1 MLNFM
6 VSCIIWICAL
16 YGFIDILKMIW
27 NRSIHRRIE
36 TNGIYVIVAA
46 KNQEQQIEMFLRSTI
61 FRILYGKE
69 EYLRKII
76 VTDLNSEDNTKVI
89 LEKLSED
96 YDEIKIVDWE
106 ALKKKLDNLD

>member
-1 MLNFM
+1 
-6 VSCIIWICAL
+6 
-16 YGFIDILKMIW
+16 MIW